1 MRVLLRPEVFD
12 ERHHLE
18 LLVLL
23 WLGATGRHRVLP
35 DPLDH
40 PTCEQWVAALDAD
53 TGRAWRS
60 MVDEALLREQF
71 GPAVEEVA
79 LTNGR
84 EATWQ
89 KAPPTLPIGDALDM
103 LLQPY
108 RVILENNI
116 NDRAFVLALC
126 GHEARRAIEQA
137 EQRAWL
143 VFEMGGGS
151 AIVPRVQQVRRSPW
165 LRLVTSALV
174 DSDAMRPAASGE
186 GPDAVEGHQTRSVR
200 KAADGQVHLHVL
212 ARRAIENYLPLATL
226 DRWASGNSSKTR
238 VTKALRRLS
247 ETQRHHF
254 SMKRGFV
261 GDQPEA
267 HRAAGLYN
275 DVPSKVADALA
286 HGLGEDIAR
295 LFGDS
300 VREGDEEPSGRAEVR
315 KFVSEVLARM
325 R

>member
-12 ERHHLE
+12 EHYHLE

-40 PTCEQWVAALDAD
+40 PTCERWVDALDAD
-53 TGRAWRS
+53 TRKAWRT
-60 MVDEALLREQF
+60 MVDDTLVREQF
-71 GPAVEEVA
+71 EPAVEEVA

-84 EATWQ
+84 EAAWQ
-89 KAPPTLPIGDALDM
+89 KVPPTLPIGDALDV

-108 RVILENNI
+108 RVILENNV

-126 GHEARRAIEQA
+126 GREARRAVAQA

-143 VFEMGGGS
+143 VIEMGGGS
-151 AIVPRVQQVRRSPW
+151 AIVPRVRQVRCSPW
-165 LRLVTSALV
+165 LRLVTSVLV

-186 GPDAVEGHQTRSVR
+186 DPDAVEGHQTRSVR
-200 KAADGQVHLHVL
+200 KAADAQVHLHVL
-212 ARRAIENYLPLATL
+212 ARRSIENYLPLATL
-226 DRWASGNSSKTR
+226 DRWASGNPSRTR
-238 VTKALRRLS
+238 VTRALRRLS

-267 HRAAGLYN
+267 HRAVRLY
-275 DVPSKVADALA
+275 DGVPSKVVDALA
-286 HGLGEDIAR
+286 HGFGEDIAL
-295 LFGDS
+295 LFGGS
-300 VREGDEEPSGRAEVR
+300 VRDGDEEAAGRSEVQ